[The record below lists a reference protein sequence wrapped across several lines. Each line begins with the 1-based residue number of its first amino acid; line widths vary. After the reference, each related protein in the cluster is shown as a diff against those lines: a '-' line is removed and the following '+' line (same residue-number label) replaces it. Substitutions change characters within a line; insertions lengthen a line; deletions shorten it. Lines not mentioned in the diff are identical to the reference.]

1 MKNTDKKF
9 AINYLSKLHNLNLRT
24 YMLQVPQKNSISEH
38 CCKQILNFGYKEEW
52 LI

>member
-24 YMLQVPQKNSISEH
+24 YMQQVHQKN